1 MAKFRKGD
9 RVYHG
14 DRRHAK
20 ATAVVIPAACDCA
33 QSLTLDASKHDT
45 FDITTLASCCGVQ
58 LTLAITGGYEG
69 QRILVRYVSGDACDS
84 VAAVTVDGVAAT
96 SIGDDALSAGSD
108 NENIVEVIVFDS
120 VISLYKVNGE

>member
-1 MAKFRKGD
+1 MAKFRKGE

-20 ATAVVIPAACDCA
+20 AAAVIIAAACDGA
-33 QSLTLDASKHDT
+33 QSITLNAAKHDT
-45 FDITTLASCCGVQ
+45 FDITTTASDCGVQ

-69 QRILVRYVSGDACDS
+69 QRILIRYVSNDACDS

-96 SIGDDALSAGSD
+96 SIGNDALSANSA

-120 VISLYKVNGE
+120 VISLYKINGE